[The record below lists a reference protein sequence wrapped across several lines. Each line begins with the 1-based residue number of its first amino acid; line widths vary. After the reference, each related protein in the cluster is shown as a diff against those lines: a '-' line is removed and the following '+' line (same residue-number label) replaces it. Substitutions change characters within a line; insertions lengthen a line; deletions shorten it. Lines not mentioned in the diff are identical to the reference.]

1 VVREDHARSHHFD
14 FRLAMEGVLV
24 NRAVPKG
31 VPDDVS
37 ANWSDL
43 PTATASGFTLNEAPQ
58 MPDEWLG
65 REPRRISRAD
75 LKEFGLG

>member
-1 VVREDHARSHHFD
+1 
-14 FRLAMEGVLV
+14 M

-43 PTATASGFTLNEAPQ
+43 PTATASGFTLNEARQ

>member
-1 VVREDHARSHHFD
+1 
-14 FRLAMEGVLV
+14 
-24 NRAVPKG
+24 
-31 VPDDVS
+31 VS

-65 REPRRISRAD
+65 REPRRISRTD